1 MDSFTR
7 FIVETPRRIF
17 GNVFIKRAITCVGV
31 YLTWTFMHYISTILY
46 ANFCTPISFYGFAM
60 SAILVSTPH
69 CSALRWM
76 IYNGASKMNAILLV
90 MGGYVLAYAEENWVI
105 R

>member
-1 MDSFTR
+1 
-7 FIVETPRRIF
+7 
-17 GNVFIKRAITCVGV
+17 
-31 YLTWTFMHYISTILY
+31 
-46 ANFCTPISFYGFAM
+46 
-60 SAILVSTPH
+60 
-69 CSALRWM
+69 M